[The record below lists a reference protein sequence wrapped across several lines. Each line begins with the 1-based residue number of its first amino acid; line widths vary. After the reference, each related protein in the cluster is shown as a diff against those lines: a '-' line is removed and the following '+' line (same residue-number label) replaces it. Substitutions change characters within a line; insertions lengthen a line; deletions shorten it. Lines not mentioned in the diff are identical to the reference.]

1 MVSTE
6 EDEDRRKRMEV
17 KCKSGESEIIALLA
31 AGESKKNV
39 EDTLVHFVV
48 ELEKARHSEPKQ
60 G

>member
-6 EDEDRRKRMEV
+6 EDEDRRKRME

>member
-31 AGESKKNV
+31 AGESKI
-39 EDTLVHFVV
+39 VHFVV
-48 ELEKARHSEPKQ
+48 LEKARHSEPKQ